1 MKNPNVSATLRN
13 EVFDCLFNGVEN
25 DLDFV
30 KINDRQ
36 YGVLLTDPNGTE
48 RYVRIGAIVAEERN
62 DMTARELMGSEIRA
76 YNDTQERKA
85 EKAKAAAEKKAKDEA
100 KRKEATGA

>member
-25 DLDFV
+25 NLDFV

-36 YGVLLTDPNGTE
+36 YGVLLTDTNGTE
-48 RYVRIGAIVAEERN
+48 RYVRIGAIVAEERK
-62 DMTARELMGSEIRA
+62 DMTARELMESEVQK

-85 EKAKAAAEKKAKDEA
+85 EKAKAAAEKRAKDEA
-100 KRKEATGA
+100 KRKEKEGA